1 MAYKDHIVK
10 IRHTYF
16 VSNDAQLSVHAPT
29 SERLGTWKGYFQD
42 ENTSWRTRDL
52 STDAPF
58 ESMAGSYSEVVFK
71 IGERNRYE
79 EMLSEA
85 EDMPHSFKLR
95 ITEVPDKLMS
105 RQRRL

>member
-1 MAYKDHIVK
+1 MAYKDHIIK

-29 SERLGTWKGYFQD
+29 GQRLDTWKQYFKD

-71 IGERNRYE
+71 IGERSRYE

-95 ITEVPDKLMS
+95 ITEIPDKLMS
-105 RQRRL
+105 PQRRL